1 MKLEH
6 FEKPEMLVLSYSMNK
21 DLKTLENIL
30 PDLKTSWVNGFES
43 LQNDKV
49 KIEHACSYIKETYGE
64 EVEPSIAG
72 LEGFV
77 DTLKA
82 GIEKIRLGLKSDQSK
97 NNVIF
102 KGSFKEIETAAN
114 LYKSQSW
121 VSDKTFIDKEIVI
134 SVPTEYGTNVT
145 PDDILKYVKKIVSST
160 LPELEKSR
168 KNLEARLKN
177 ANTELGKA
185 VKAYKRGED
194 MDEYSTTI
202 PEIKPE
208 LYQIQDKIFDSLIPV
223 ERTSKDLKLK
233 TMKQTDLSV
242 VNECFKVIIEALK
255 RTGPINDLYS
265 LTMDIAEFEEITYED
280 SWDGDLESLFDV
292 IDTHTLDDIGIF
304 EWRTFE
310 GLLRAAKTLESWL
323 LKSIK

>member
-1 MKLEH
+1 MKLDH
-6 FEKPEMLVLSYSMNK
+6 FEKPEMLVLNYSMNK
-21 DLKTLENIL
+21 DLSTLEKIL
-30 PDLKTSWVNGFES
+30 PELKTSWLNGFES
-43 LQNDKV
+43 LNNDKV
-49 KIEHACSYIKETYGE
+49 KIEQACFYIKETYGKD
-64 EVEPSIAG
+64 VEPSIAG

-121 VSDKTFIDKEIVI
+121 ISDKTFIDKEITLSI
-134 SVPTEYGTNVT
+134 PTEYGSNVT
-145 PDDILKYVKKIVSST
+145 PDEILKYVKKIVSST

-177 ANTELGKA
+177 ANAELGKA
-185 VKAYKRGED
+185 IKAYKRGED
-194 MDEYSTTI
+194 MYEYSTKI

-208 LYQIQDKIFDSLIPV
+208 LYKIQDKVFDSLIPV
-223 ERTSKDLKLK
+223 GNTKKDLKLN
-233 TMKQTDLSV
+233 TMKQSDLSV
-242 VNECFKVIIEALK
+242 VNECFRNIIETLK
-255 RTGPINDLYS
+255 QTESINKLYS
-265 LTMDIAEFEEITYED
+265 LTMDISEFEDVTYED

-292 IDTHTLDDIGIF
+292 IDIHTLDDIGIF
-304 EWRTFE
+304 EWEIFE

-323 LKSIK
+323 LKSVK